1 MPHRPRPTLARLLTQ
16 AVLTTL
22 AITTGGGLLV
32 MGSAG
37 MADAPDR
44 RAPARSAPVSE
55 PVATPESRLIK
66 RYDCSTSGFD
76 PDAEPQSALV
86 RNRQGKVRVIS
97 FDEGWAIHTS
107 RREGVTLVAFCL
119 ADPPEAAR

>member
-44 RAPARSAPVSE
+44 KAPARSAPVSE
-55 PVATPESRLIK
+55 PVATPESRLMK
-66 RYDCSTSGFD
+66 RYDCSTNGFG
-76 PDAEPQSALV
+76 PEAAPQSALV
-86 RNRQGKVRVIS
+86 RTQRGKPRVVS

-107 RREGVTLVAFCL
+107 GRDDVTLVAFCL
-119 ADPPEAAR
+119 RPR